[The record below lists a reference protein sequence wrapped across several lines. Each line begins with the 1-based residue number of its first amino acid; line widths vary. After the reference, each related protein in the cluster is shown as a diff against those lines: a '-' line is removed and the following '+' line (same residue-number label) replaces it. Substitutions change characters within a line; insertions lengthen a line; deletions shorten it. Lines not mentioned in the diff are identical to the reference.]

1 MEYKFKSLEYNG
13 LKGKIGELVARSFVR
28 STLAPKLMKEELW
41 DHVILSDN
49 SYKQRVRSRSTKLF
63 SYDRFREDFVANG
76 FSADTRLLSHYA
88 GIVGVLERN
97 HCTPDG
103 LLLKLKHT
111 GKTRNVE
118 KSECLFPA
126 RLRMMNCQE
135 EGNCFVLPV
144 VDGGVEVV
152 EVKCGRSSKL
162 MDKQKE
168 TYNDLIARGVPL
180 RLLRVRIVS
189 FDLNRFLVEER
200 RYDRFL

>member
-28 STLAPKLMKEELW
+28 SVLAPKLMKEELW
-41 DHVILSDN
+41 DHVVLSGN
-49 SYKQRVRSRSTKLF
+49 GYKQRARSRSTKLF

-76 FSADTRLLSHYA
+76 FSADTKLLSHYA
-88 GIVGVLERN
+88 GIVDVLERN

-111 GKTRNVE
+111 GKTKKVE
-118 KSECLFPA
+118 KSECSFPV
-126 RLRMMNCQE
+126 RLHTMNRQE
-135 EGNCFVLPV
+135 EGGGFVLPV
-144 VDGGVEVV
+144 VNGGVEVV
-152 EVKCGRSSKL
+152 EVKCGRTSKL

-168 TYNDLIARGVPL
+168 TYNDLIAKGVPL

>member
-13 LKGKIGELVARSFVR
+13 LKGRIGELVARSFVR
-28 STLAPKLMKEELW
+28 SVLAPKLMKEELW

-49 SYKQRVRSRSTKLF
+49 SYKKRVRSRSMKLF

-76 FSADTRLLSHYA
+76 FSADTLLLSNYA

-111 GKTRNVE
+111 GKMKRVE
-118 KSECLFPA
+118 KSECSFPA
-126 RLRMMNCQE
+126 RLHVMNYQE
-135 EGNCFVLPV
+135 DADCFVLPV

-152 EVKCGRSSKL
+152 EVKCGRTSKL
-162 MDKQKE
+162 MDRQKE
-168 TYNDLIARGVPL
+168 TYNDLIAKGVPL

-189 FDLNRFLVEER
+189 FDLNRFLVEEK

>member
-13 LKGKIGELVARSFVR
+13 LKGKIGELVAKSFVR
-28 STLAPKLMKEELW
+28 SVLAPKLMKDELW

-63 SYDRFREDFVANG
+63 SYDRFREDFFANG
-76 FSADTRLLSHYA
+76 FSADMKLLSHYA
-88 GIVGVLERN
+88 SIVGVLERN

-111 GKTRNVE
+111 GGTKKVE
-118 KSECLFPA
+118 KSDCSFLA
-126 RLRMMNCQE
+126 RLHMMNRQE
-135 EGNCFVLPV
+135 DGDCFVLPV

-168 TYNDLIARGVPL
+168 TYNDLIAKGIPL

>member
-28 STLAPKLMKEELW
+28 SVLGPKLMKEELW
-41 DHVILSDN
+41 DRVILSDN
-49 SYKQRVRSRSTKLF
+49 SYKQRVRSRSAKLF
-63 SYDRFREDFVANG
+63 SYDRFREDFVVNG
-76 FSADTRLLSHYA
+76 FSADTKLLSHYA

-111 GKTRNVE
+111 GKTKRVE
-118 KSECLFPA
+118 KSECSFRA
-126 RLRMMNCQE
+126 RLHMRNCRE
-135 EGNCFVLPV
+135 DGGCFVLPV
-144 VDGGVEVV
+144 VDGGLEVV
-152 EVKCGRSSKL
+152 EVKCGRTSKL

>member
-1 MEYKFKSLEYNG
+1 MEYKFKSLEYNR
-13 LKGKIGELVARSFVR
+13 LKGKIGESVARSFVR
-28 STLAPKLMKEELW
+28 SVLAPKLMKDEFW
-41 DHVILSDN
+41 DHVILSNND
-49 SYKQRVRSRSTKLF
+49 YKQRVRSRNTKLF
-63 SYDRFREDFVANG
+63 NYDRFREDFVVNG
-76 FSADTRLLSHYA
+76 FSADAKLLSHYA
-88 GIVGVLERN
+88 NVVSILERD

-103 LLLKLKHT
+103 LLLKLKDT
-111 GKTRNVE
+111 GRAKRVE
-118 KSECLFPA
+118 KSECSFLT
-126 RLRMMNCQE
+126 RLHLKSPQE
-135 EGNCFVLPV
+135 DGGCFVLPV

-180 RLLRVRIVS
+180 RLVRVRIVS

>member
-13 LKGKIGELVARSFVR
+13 LKGKIGEQVARSFVR
-28 STLAPKLMKEELW
+28 SVLAPKLVKEELW
-41 DHVILSDN
+41 DHVVLSDN

-63 SYDRFREDFVANG
+63 SYDRFREDFVVNG
-76 FSADTRLLSHYA
+76 FSADAKLLSHYA
-88 GIVGVLERN
+88 GVVGVLERN

-103 LLLKLKHT
+103 LLLKLKQT
-111 GKTRNVE
+111 GKTKRVG
-118 KSECLFPA
+118 KPECLFPA
-126 RLRMMNCQE
+126 RLHVMNCRE
-135 EGNCFVLPV
+135 DGDCFVLPV
-144 VDGGVEVV
+144 VEGGVEVV